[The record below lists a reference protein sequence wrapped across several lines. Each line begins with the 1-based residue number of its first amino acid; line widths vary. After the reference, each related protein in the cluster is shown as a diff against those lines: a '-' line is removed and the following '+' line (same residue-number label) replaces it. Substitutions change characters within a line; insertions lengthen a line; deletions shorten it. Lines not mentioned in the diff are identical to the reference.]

1 MHIYNFLDNDDAK
14 TIAEKGPFKVIEWR
28 RDLSVPYLGAQAAYF
43 AAKMDV
49 RRRQLVAQLDGR
61 TGVTL
66 QAGAMQWTAGS
77 IQATTGVKGVGDF
90 FGKALRGSVTGES
103 AIKPEY
109 MGEGTIVCEPTYR
122 HILLM
127 SPQTEMGGTM
137 VVNDGLFMAC
147 TSDIRHRAI
156 MVKRPSAMVAGNE
169 GLFNLGLDGAGVVA
183 LESPVPASELVAVDL
198 EGDELK
204 VDGNFAIA
212 WSEDLSFSVERSGKS
227 LVGSAVSGEGL
238 VNVYRGRGRVLLSPV
253 ASLTPNPNAGAG
265 EV

>member
-14 TIAEKGPFKVIEWR
+14 TIAEKGPFKVIEWQ

-147 TSDIRHRAI
+147 TLDIRHRAI
-156 MVKRPSAMVAGNE
+156 MVKRPSPWLRATRACSTSAWMERASWRS
-169 GLFNLGLDGAGVVA
+169 
-183 LESPVPASELVAVDL
+183 SPRSPRAS
-198 EGDELK
+198 
-204 VDGNFAIA
+204 
-212 WSEDLSFSVERSGKS
+212 S
-227 LVGSAVSGEGL
+227 LPWTSRATSS
-238 VNVYRGRGRVLLSPV
+238 RWTATSP
-253 ASLTPNPNAGAG
+253 SPGPRT
-265 EV
+265 

>member
-1 MHIYNFLDNDDAK
+1 M
-14 TIAEKGPFKVIEWR
+14 
-28 RDLSVPYLGAQAAYF
+28 
-43 AAKMDV
+43 
-49 RRRQLVAQLDGR
+49 
-61 TGVTL
+61 
-66 QAGAMQWTAGS
+66 
-77 IQATTGVKGVGDF
+77 
-90 FGKALRGSVTGES
+90 TGES

-147 TSDIRHRAI
+147 TLDIRHRAI
-156 MVKRPSAMVAGNE
+156 MVKRPSAIAAGNE
-169 GLFNLGLDGAGVVA
+169 GLFNLGLEGAGVVA

-212 WSEDLSFSVERSGKS
+212 WSDGLSFSVERSGKS

-253 ASLTPNPNAGAG
+253 ASLMPNPDAGAG

>member
-1 MHIYNFLDNDDAK
+1 MHIYNFLDNDDVRVVAQ
-14 TIAEKGPFKVIEWR
+14 KGPFKVAEWQ
-28 RDLSVPYLGAQAAYF
+28 RDLSVPYGGAIGAYF
-43 AAKMDV
+43 AAEMQV
-49 RRRQLVAQLDGR
+49 RRRQLVCELSGGV
-61 TGVTL
+61 GVTL
-66 QAGAMQWTAGS
+66 QAGAMQWTVGS
-77 IQATTGVKGVGDF
+77 VSATTGVKGVGDF
-90 FGKALRGSVTGES
+90 VGKALRGSVTGES

-109 MGEGTIVCEPTYR
+109 VGTGTVVCEPTYR

-127 SPQTEMGGTM
+127 SPRTELGGTM
-137 VVNDGLFMAC
+137 VINDGLFLAC

-169 GLFNLGLDGAGVVA
+169 GLFNLGLEGDGVVA
-183 LESPVPASELVAVDL
+183 LESPVPASELVVVDL

-204 VDGNFAIA
+204 ADGNFAIA
-212 WSEDLSFSVERSGKS
+212 WSESLEFTVERSGKS

-253 ASLTPNPNAGAG
+253 ASRPRGIDAGAG

>member
-14 TIAEKGPFKVIEWR
+14 TIVAKGPFKVIEWQ

-49 RRRQLVAQLDGR
+49 RRRQLVAELDGR
-61 TGVTL
+61 AGVTL
-66 QAGAMQWTAGS
+66 QAGAMQWTAGDVR
-77 IQATTGVKGVGDF
+77 ATTGVKGVGDF

-103 AIKPEY
+103 ATKPEY
-109 MGEGTIVCEPTYR
+109 VGAGMVVCEPTYS

-127 SPQTEMGGTM
+127 SPQADLGGTV

-147 TSDIRHRAI
+147 TSDIKHRAI

-169 GLFNLGLDGAGVVA
+169 GLFNLGLEGAGVVA
-183 LESPVPASELVAVDL
+183 LESPVPASELVVVDL

-212 WSEDLSFSVERSGKS
+212 WSDSLEFTVERSGKS
-227 LVGSAVSGEGL
+227 LIGSAVSGEGL

-253 ASLTPNPNAGAG
+253 ASLTPNPNAGSG
-265 EV
+265 EA